1 MKDFANWCADNDLI
15 HVYEDGVVVWK
26 ETKSD
31 SNDRAGGRDQR
42 KDLSSDYKDYCH
54 HMGTVWPFKLVGK
67 GKSGKAVAPV
77 GK

>member
-31 SNDRAGGRDQR
+31 SNDRAVVVITQR
-42 KDLSSDYKDYCH
+42 FECDYKDYCH
-54 HMGTVWPFKLVGK
+54 QMGTVWPFKLVGK
-67 GKSGKAVAPV
+67 GKNGKAIAP
-77 GK
+77 